1 MLERPI
7 LLLQLEVERGP
18 RKSTRKKHKDPREFH
33 RHGIS
38 CLENNRL
45 PKCDLNMCSNGSLNG
60 DCLFSPRF
68 YVFRGREGL
77 KHKGEEM

>member
-1 MLERPI
+1 MLEKRPI
-7 LLLQLEVERGP
+7 LLLQLG
-18 RKSTRKKHKDPREFH
+18 RKESAEIYSKKHKDPREFH